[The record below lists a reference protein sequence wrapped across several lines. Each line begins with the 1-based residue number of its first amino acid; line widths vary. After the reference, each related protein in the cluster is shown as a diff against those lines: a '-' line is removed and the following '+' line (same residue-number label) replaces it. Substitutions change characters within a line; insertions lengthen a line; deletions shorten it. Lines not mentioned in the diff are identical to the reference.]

1 MKKNIILVSISIF
14 ILSIVVFSQAPNSF
28 PSKPFSFPIYKGNS
42 LNKITDDLYAKNIIK
57 SKILFKASSTLFSFG
72 GGLKAGYYKFTV
84 KENVFVIAYRMA
96 KGQIRQQKI
105 RITIP
110 EGTNVSDMAFILLK
124 NLPDFNAPRFVSL
137 AKKDEGYLYPDTYDF
152 YEGTSPEDIISTM
165 KDNFDSKIKSL
176 DSEIKNSKR
185 SLTDIIIMA
194 SIIEE
199 EVNNDIDRKIVSG
212 ILWKRL
218 DENMLLQ
225 VDAPFY
231 YITDKKDGVTYDDL
245 KIDSPYNTYK
255 YKGLPKGPISNPGIK
270 SIEAALKP
278 TKTSYYYYLS
288 GKDGVTRYATTYDG
302 HLRNKNIY
310 LK

>member
-1 MKKNIILVSISIF
+1 MKRNILLASISI
-14 ILSIVVFSQAPNSF
+14 ILLSIVVISQAPSNF
-28 PSKPFSFPIYKGNS
+28 PSKPFSFPVYKGNS
-42 LNKITDDLYAKNIIK
+42 LNKITDDLYDKKIIK
-57 SKILFKASSTLFSFG
+57 SKTLFKASSAVFSFG
-72 GGLKAGYYKFTV
+72 SGLKAGYYKFTV

-110 EGTNVSDMAFILLK
+110 EGTNVSDIAFILLK

-137 AKKDEGYLYPDTYDF
+137 AKKQEGYLYPDTYDF
-152 YEGTSPEDIISTM
+152 FEGSSPEDIISTM
-165 KDNFDSKIKSL
+165 RENFDLKIKSL
-176 DSEIKNSKR
+176 DSEIKSSKR
-185 SLTDIIIMA
+185 SLADIIIMA
-194 SIIEE
+194 SLIEE
-199 EVNNDIDRKIVSG
+199 EVNNDADRKIVSG

-231 YITDKKDGVTYDDL
+231 YITNKTGGVTYDDL

-255 YKGLPKGPISNPGIK
+255 YKGLPKGPITNPGIK
-270 SIEAALKP
+270 AIEAALNP
-278 TKTSYYYYLS
+278 TVTKYYYYLS
-288 GKDGVTRYATTYDG
+288 GKDGVTRYASTYDG
-302 HLRNKNIY
+302 HLKNKIIY

>member
-1 MKKNIILVSISIF
+1 MKKNIILVTISII
-14 ILSIVVFSQAPNSF
+14 ILSVVVFSQAPASF
-28 PSKPFSFPIYKGNS
+28 PNKPFSFPVYKGNS
-42 LNKITDDLYAKNIIK
+42 LNKITDDLYSKNIIK
-57 SKILFKASSTLFSFG
+57 SKLLFKASSTLFSFG
-72 GGLKAGYYKFTV
+72 SGLKAGYYKFTV
-84 KENVFVIAYRMA
+84 KENVFVIAYRMT

-176 DSEIKNSKR
+176 DSEIKSSKR
-185 SLTDIIIMA
+185 SLADIITMA
-194 SIIEE
+194 SLIEE

-231 YITDKKDGVTYDDL
+231 YITDKAGGVTYDDL

-270 SIEAALKP
+270 SIEAALRP
-278 TKTSYYYYLS
+278 TKTNYYYYLS
-288 GKDGVTRYATTYDG
+288 DKDGVTRYANTYDG